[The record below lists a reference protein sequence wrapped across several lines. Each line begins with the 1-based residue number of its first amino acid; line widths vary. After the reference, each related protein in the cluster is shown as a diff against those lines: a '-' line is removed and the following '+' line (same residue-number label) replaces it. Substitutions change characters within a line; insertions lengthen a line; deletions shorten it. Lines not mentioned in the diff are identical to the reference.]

1 MDRVKVTEEEKSELK
16 EIVKKSSGRTND
28 SVIF

>member
-1 MDRVKVTEEEKSELK
+1 MDGVKATEEQKSESK
-16 EIVKKSSGRTND
+16 EIVKKSSDRTND

>member
-1 MDRVKVTEEEKSELK
+1 MDSVRATEEQKSESK
-16 EIVKKSSGRTND
+16 EIVKKSSDRTND